1 MLRKKRTVKKSII
14 SLILVS
20 LLILVGSILLHN
32 VRKANAEE
40 GSHTVTLPDGTQ
52 VVYAW
57 DNTEM
62 IQISFDPI
70 TNDMIITGQ
79 HNTASNATIYRTN
92 GFTIT
97 KGRANKKV
105 TSYSGGKTYIY
116 KGQGMAEESTPIGE
130 ITYSTYTINRDV
142 LMESLVSDLG
152 YTSAQLKSGVKVY
165 LSNIFRLGKRV
176 NGVSYDIS
184 TYDYKNYKD
193 DSTGKGIADAVGWG
207 AITLDYL
214 KNYYDIEVTVR
225 IVPALMNKYSIV
237 YVDSKD
243 ENKILKTVSQN
254 KDIIYKEKYTHTP
267 PEKVTADGSEYV
279 YASKYKVVYEN
290 GKSTTNSNWP
300 LSSGAISVTHNQTSN
315 AILKVFYKENET
327 NNPFDIIL
335 SFVDETGRE
344 IASDVN
350 LGKHYKNKKFSYT
363 SIKSPITY
371 KKKKY
376 EYDYKWSYSFLRADN
391 KTISKDEISDPNY
404 PYLSSLP
411 DVKKGYSF
419 YITLHYKEGAGDV
432 IITPV
437 PGTPT
442 PTPTPTPEIPP
453 VEVPISETVEE
464 PFTEGFSTGVI
475 RADDR
480 GAEKFVATLGVPT
493 TESLYGEVI
502 GTEYLLGYRLTKKVG
517 VKTYP
522 VTVKKDY
529 ILEWDGAEGSDGKV
543 PKLTE
548 TVSVEQIIEVERAF
562 GYWQIEWLDFYTI
575 KSAEL
580 FNYALPNE
588 KLVITPNSTYYSTP
602 FISYTHSPTE
612 ESHIIEPRQVKQGI
626 ILAPEVIS
634 GTEDKPNLP
643 EEDFTFIALEQT
655 DQIKVRSDYLSFN
668 GNVVISNEIREIE
681 APDIIQ
687 SNMRQ
692 CDTVTNNNVLYKNN
706 LLIDAIKYNGTYVSN
721 GVLHYEGR
729 ANVNSRYGNT
739 VSININNL
747 NDVVIHTPVYCDASI
762 VGDNDRYVQ
771 LINPNSNSVQLVLDE
786 DNTLN
791 DMVLSISNTGTHS
804 NKQGY
809 YYRDFSK
816 SLKNPNVS
824 YIASKDG
831 VLRNEV
837 KFPFDVYLDIGNDNN
852 SSNDTFIEANTW
864 VTIGRSSIRVY
875 LPLWVAE
882 GLYKVEFRTVAVNVN
897 EKIDNT
903 ESIANTN
910 LYNYVATDVIDV
922 EVSGRI
928 YGLTLYDISDYP
940 LWEEVFRVKNSTV
953 LKRNTSALKGIG
965 STNYN
970 SSFVYDYAVGTQNHY
985 GMNTTRNAKFTVPL
999 VSGSHPKYANMGILK
1014 PGYTFRYNLNTIGSY
1029 FNDAAYVKIKPLFYY
1044 VDADGKNRV
1053 SVDLY
1058 YDEEIYGKSKKL
1070 VKISNN
1076 LDRVNIKSVKT
1087 GDAYLAIPKSE
1098 LEITAGIRGT
1108 TYSNWFSQR
1117 TGMFNF
1123 NEIKLT
1129 APFRTYTNTSYANVV
1144 IASNQYNAIRT
1155 AGISKNT
1162 MIRTK
1167 QSFYGE
1173 YFLPA
1178 NIHAVEKGYDV
1189 YSYASKHGINYK
1201 ESFWKKDGYIIV
1213 NFDIVAV
1220 DNNGNERLSYLNST
1234 NYINSGHCSMWVMEG
1249 GIPSKTDNN
1258 NTVFNFKAGDFILY
1272 NTNQSIKNDYSIGGT
1287 H

>member
-1 MLRKKRTVKKSII
+1 MRKLKKKQ
-14 SLILVS
+14 ILYILFFMITFVTIV
-20 LLILVGSILLHN
+20 LLSKS
-32 VRKANAEE
+32 KAGAQE
-40 GSHTVTLPDGTQ
+40 GTHTVTLPDGSQ
-52 VVYAW
+52 VVYTW
-57 DNTEM
+57 DNSELVTIE
-62 IQISFDPI
+62 FDQEDNSMKI
-70 TNDMIITGQ
+70 MGIHKTADND
-79 HNTASNATIYRTN
+79 TIYRTN

-97 KGRANKKV
+97 KGKANRQV

-116 KGQGMAEESTPIGE
+116 KGQGMSEDSRPVGSL
-130 ITYSTYTINRDV
+130 TYSTYTIDRDV

-152 YTSAQLKSGVKVY
+152 YNSTQLKNGVTVY

-176 NGVSYDIS
+176 DGKSYDTS
-184 TYDYKNYKD
+184 SYDYKNYKD
-193 DSTGKGIADAVGWG
+193 SSTGKGIADAAGWG
-207 AITLDYL
+207 VTTLNYL

-225 IVPALMNKYSIV
+225 IVPALMNKYSII

-243 ENKILKTVSQN
+243 ENKILKTISQN

-267 PEKVTADGSEYV
+267 PEKLTADSSEYV
-279 YASKYKVVYEN
+279 YDSKYKVVYEN
-290 GKSTTNSNWP
+290 GKSSTNSNWP
-300 LSSGAISVTHNQTSN
+300 LSSGPISVTHNQTSN
-315 AILKVFYKENET
+315 AILKVFYKENES
-327 NNPFDIIL
+327 NNPFDIIV
-335 SFVDETGRE
+335 SFVDETGNE
-344 IASDVN
+344 IASDIN
-350 LGKHYKNKKFSYT
+350 LGKHYKNKKFSYS

-391 KTISKDEISDPNY
+391 KAISKDEVSDPNY
-404 PYLSSLP
+404 PYFSTLP

-419 YITLHYKEGAGDV
+419 YITLHYKEGTGEV
-432 IITPV
+432 IITPI

-453 VEVPISETVEE
+453 VDIPISETVEE
-464 PFTEGFSTGVI
+464 PFKEGFSTGVI

-522 VTVKKDY
+522 ITVKKQY
-529 ILEWDGAEGSDGKV
+529 IFEWDGAEGNDGSTE
-543 PKLTE
+543 PLTE
-548 TVSVEQIIEVERAF
+548 TVEVQQIIEVERAF
-562 GYWQIEWLDFYTI
+562 GYWEIEWLDFYTI
-575 KSAEL
+575 KNAEL
-580 FNYALPNE
+580 FNYALPNG
-588 KLVITPNSTYYSTP
+588 KLDITPNYTYYSTP
-602 FISYTHSPTE
+602 FINYTHSPME
-612 ESHIIEPRQVKQGI
+612 ETHIIEPRQVKEGI
-626 ILAPEVIS
+626 TLAPEVIS

-643 EEDFTFIALEQT
+643 EEDFTFVAHDLTE
-655 DQIKVRSDYLSFN
+655 QIKVRSDYLSFN
-668 GNVVISNEIREIE
+668 GNVVISSEIAEIE

-687 SNMRQ
+687 SNMVQ
-692 CDTVTNNNVLYKNN
+692 CDTVTNNNALYKNN
-706 LLIDAIKYNGTYVSN
+706 QLIDAIKYNGTYASN

-729 ANVNSRYGNT
+729 ANVNSRYGST
-739 VSININNL
+739 VSININNI

-771 LINPNSNSVQLVLDE
+771 LINPNLNTVQLVLDE

-791 DMVLSISNTGTHS
+791 DMIISISNTGTHS

-809 YYRDFSK
+809 FYRDFSK
-816 SLKNPNVS
+816 SLKNTNVS

-831 VLRNEV
+831 ILRNEV
-837 KFPFDVYLDIGNDNN
+837 KFPFDVYIDIGNDKNPD
-852 SSNDTFIEANTW
+852 NDTFIKANTW
-864 VTIGRSSIRVY
+864 ITIGRSSIRVY

-882 GLYKVEFRTVAVNVN
+882 GTYTVDFRTVAVNVN
-897 EKIDNT
+897 ENIDKT
-903 ESIANTN
+903 ESVANTN
-910 LYNYVATDVIDV
+910 LLNYVSTDVLDV

-953 LKRNTSALKGIG
+953 LKRNTLALRGTGNTI
-965 STNYN
+965 YN
-970 SSFVYDYAVGTQNHY
+970 SSFIYDYAVGTQNHY
-985 GMNTTRNAKFTVPL
+985 GKNTSRNAKFTVPL
-999 VSGSHPKYANMGILK
+999 ISGSHPKYTNMGILK
-1014 PGYTFRYNLNTIGSY
+1014 AGYTFRYNLNTIGSY

-1044 VDADGKNRV
+1044 VDSNGRNRV

-1058 YDEEIYGKSKKL
+1058 YDEEIYGKNKKL

-1076 LDRVNIKSVKT
+1076 LDQVNIKSVKT
-1087 GDAYLAIPKSE
+1087 GDAYLSIPKSE
-1098 LEITAGIRGT
+1098 LEITARIRGI

-1117 TGMFNF
+1117 NSMFNF
-1123 NEIKLT
+1123 NEIKLR
-1129 APFRTYTNTSYANVV
+1129 APFRTYTNSSYANKVMS
-1144 IASNQYNAIRT
+1144 SNQYSAIR
-1155 AGISKNT
+1155 ASGISENT
-1162 MIRTK
+1162 MVKTK
-1167 QSFYGE
+1167 QSYYGE

-1189 YSYASKHGINYK
+1189 YSYASNYGINYK

-1234 NYINSGHCSMWVMEG
+1234 NYMNNDHCSMWVMEG
-1249 GIPSKTDNN
+1249 GVPSKTDSN

-1272 NTNQSIKNDYSIGGT
+1272 YTNQSIKDDYSIGGT